1 MGDIILI
8 LMGLMIAAVFAYLA
22 WDVIHSNSKK

>member
-8 LMGLMIAAVFAYLA
+8 LMGFMIAAVFAYLA
-22 WDVIHSNSKK
+22 WDVTHSDSKK

>member
-22 WDVIHSNSKK
+22 WDVTQSNTKK